1 MLAVKVTDWLTVEV
15 LAGADDVSVMLDEA
29 VPTACD
35 TLPLLPE
42 KFASPV

>member
-1 MLAVKVTDWLTVEV
+1 MA
-15 LAGADDVSVMLDEA
+15 AADEVSVMLDEA

-42 KFASPV
+42 KFESPV